1 MSEEIL
7 IKDYEEKN
15 NEFCLDNKVVGG
27 TANEKKKKKVYTE
40 SEKEELLDNFIEVP
54 LDMINKIK
62 SPSFI
67 RYEANNEFRL
77 GGYVA
82 ANPLTLNDK
91 HTDMPH
97 TYIKLQI
104 GSGSNYKSWLVK
116 HNEITKIWVQVP
128 IQTSIS
134 NKLIKESVTRL
145 NANIKKIVERL
156 EKLERQ
162 VARLSRS

>member
-1 MSEEIL
+1 
-7 IKDYEEKN
+7 
-15 NEFCLDNKVVGG
+15 
-27 TANEKKKKKVYTE
+27 
-40 SEKEELLDNFIEVP
+40 
-54 LDMINKIK
+54 MINKIK

-134 NKLIKESVTRL
+134 NKLIKELSL
-145 NANIKKIVERL
+145 PKNINTTQSFKPYIIKFFNSFAIIF
-156 EKLERQ
+156 KSY
-162 VARLSRS
+162 LSTHHI